1 MRSFARGLGWIMM
14 ATAGLVLFVSVLAV
28 LEQLGWG
35 SQDVEPLV
43 IVTMVGIFGA
53 GVAVGALG
61 AYLAF
66 LLAQRPLTPRPPRP
80 RKFWPV
86 YPRV

>member
-14 ATAGLVLFVSVLAV
+14 ATAGLVLFVSALAV

-35 SQDVEPLV
+35 PSQDVEPLV

-66 LLAQRPLTPRPPRP
+66 SWRRAR
-80 RKFWPV
+80 
-86 YPRV
+86 

>member
-1 MRSFARGLGWIMM
+1 MHPLRRGLGWLMM
-14 ATAGLVLFVSVLAV
+14 SVAGFVLFVSVLAV

-35 SQDVEPLV
+35 TSEELDPIV

-53 GVAVGALG
+53 GVGLGALG

-66 LLAQRPLTPRPPRP
+66 SWRQAG
-80 RKFWPV
+80 
-86 YPRV
+86 

>member
-1 MRSFARGLGWIMM
+1 MHPFRRGLGWLMM
-14 ATAGLVLFVSVLAV
+14 SVAGLVLFVSVLAV

-35 SQDVEPLV
+35 TSEELDPIV

-66 LLAQRPLTPRPPRP
+66 SWRSAR
-80 RKFWPV
+80 
-86 YPRV
+86 